1 MARPDFETP
10 EGRTA
15 YRAELNGVARPYRFG
30 GLAFILVGA
39 FLLWGS
45 TRGWLGLTEGAQV
58 WGYGALAAGWVL
70 FITATFLRT
79 RHHKRR
85 MAEGQ

>member
-1 MARPDFETP
+1 MDKVNLDTAER
-10 EGRTA
+10 RRA
-15 YRAELNGVARPYRFG
+15 YRDELNGVARPYRMA

-45 TRGWLGLTEGAQV
+45 TRGWLGLTDGAQV
-58 WGYGALAAGWVL
+58 WGYGALAIGWVL
-70 FITATFLRT
+70 FLTATFLRT

-85 MAEGQ
+85 LAQGL